1 MGGKDPSDKSISS
14 TEVIGLDSCSVP
26 DLPEERYNHGS
37 FMTEWGSLAV
47 CGGWWAGKPWSSDC
61 LVLNT
66 TSKQWERG
74 ILGAVLGEDVLGV
87 ITMDVGTY
95 MVHQLTSSFLPSG
108 ERDWIGLDFPYG
120 KLHFQNVI
128 TAFFVRVKNLAANQR

>member
-14 TEVIGLDSCSVP
+14 TEVIGIGSCLVP
-26 DLPEERYNHGS
+26 DLPEERFNHGS

-87 ITMDVGTY
+87 ITIDVGTY
-95 MVHQLTSSFLPSG
+95 MIHQLTSSFLPSG
-108 ERDWIGLDFPYG
+108 ERDWIAGPDAKGVVQCATGISTSSFLDF
-120 KLHFQNVI
+120 
-128 TAFFVRVKNLAANQR
+128 